1 MYGAEVAQNALDVL
15 LYHLDC
21 TRGWPFGSHCD
32 PMDVKASFTIYDT
45 YESVLERL
53 WDIVVH
59 FPRSALHNVNFW
71 VGFQF

>member
-1 MYGAEVAQNALDVL
+1 
-15 LYHLDC
+15 
-21 TRGWPFGSHCD
+21 
-32 PMDVKASFTIYDT
+32 MDVKASFTIYDT

-59 FPRSALHNVNFW
+59 FPRSALHDVIFW